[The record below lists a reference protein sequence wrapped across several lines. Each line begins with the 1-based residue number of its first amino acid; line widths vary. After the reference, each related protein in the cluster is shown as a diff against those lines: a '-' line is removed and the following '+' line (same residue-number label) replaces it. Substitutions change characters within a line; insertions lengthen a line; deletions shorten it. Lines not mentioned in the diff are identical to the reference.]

1 LKFEVE
7 WFTLSATTLS
17 EKLNR
22 LDRKIRPDKEPL
34 NMSIQIYLANKK
46 RKPRRPVVAIS
57 CQELEA
63 GQVPGFEPGV
73 MIDSQHLLIS
83 TLLPPA
89 VKEFLAQC
97 EREVASICG
106 KPHAREEGLLSRW
119 GTQAGSIYLGGQKVA
134 VQKPR
139 VRGSEGEHTL
149 STYERFQDPTLFD
162 QQVFQEGI
170 RRVSQ
175 RDYEKGLPKIAASF
189 GMSKSKVS
197 KSWVKATENQL
208 EKLRTRSLKE
218 FGIIA
223 VFIDGKR
230 FSKLGAIVAL
240 GVGADGRKHVIG
252 LYQSSTE
259 NSAACR
265 ELLDDLERRGLPES
279 ELLFVVDGGSGLN
292 KALDEKYQ
300 LHDPKQSRAV
310 RVRCHI
316 HKWRNITDVLTPK
329 QSEEASGLF
338 WAIREA
344 RDLTQAL
351 ECAASLEQLLGKFNA
366 SALASFLEAKND
378 LLALHRLGLSAELR
392 KFFSTTNPIESLN
405 SLLEEDL
412 RRVKR
417 WQDSAHFQ
425 RWLATACLQNEKR
438 MRRIRGFRSLPA
450 VVVRLQS
457 LCNQEKS
464 VDKDTRAA

>member
-1 LKFEVE
+1 L
-7 WFTLSATTLS
+7 L
-17 EKLNR
+17 
-22 LDRKIRPDKEPL
+22 
-34 NMSIQIYLANKK
+34 NKK
-46 RKPRRPVVAIS
+46 RKPRRKVTAIS
-57 CQELEA
+57 RQELAA

-83 TLLPPA
+83 ALLPPA

-97 EREVASICG
+97 ESEVASICG
-106 KPHAREEGLLSRW
+106 ARHARGEALLSRW

-139 VRGSEGEHTL
+139 VRGADGEHTL
-149 STYERFQDPTLFD
+149 SVYETFQDPKLFN
-162 QQVFQEGI
+162 QQVFQEGL

-197 KSWVKATENQL
+197 RSWKKATENQL
-208 EKLRTRSLKE
+208 EKLRTRGLTDM
-218 FGIIA
+218 GLVA

-230 FSKLGAIVAL
+230 FSKLGAVVAL
-240 GVGADGRKHVIG
+240 GVGRDGRKHVLG

-265 ELLDDLERRGLPES
+265 ELLDDLERRGLAES
-279 ELLFVVDGGSGLN
+279 EILFVVDGGSGLN

-300 LHDPKQSRAV
+300 VRDPNKRRAY
-310 RVRCHI
+310 RVRCHV
-316 HKWRNITDVLTPK
+316 HKWRNISDVLTPK
-329 QSEEASGLF
+329 QSEEAAGLF

-344 RDLTQAL
+344 RDLTQAQ
-351 ECAASLEQLLGKFNA
+351 ECAAALERFLGKANA
-366 SALASFLEAKND
+366 SALQSFLEAKED

-392 KFFSTTNPIESLN
+392 RFFSTTNPIESLN
-405 SLLEEDL
+405 SLLEEDM

-417 WQDSAHFQ
+417 WRDSAHFQ

-438 MRRIRGFRSLPA
+438 MKRIHGYRAMPA
-450 VVVRLQS
+450 LIVKLQS
-457 LCNQEKS
+457 LCNHEKA
-464 VDKDTRAA
+464 VDTNTQAA

>member
-1 LKFEVE
+1 
-7 WFTLSATTLS
+7 
-17 EKLNR
+17 
-22 LDRKIRPDKEPL
+22 
-34 NMSIQIYLANKK
+34 MSTQIYLADKK
-46 RKPRRPVVAIS
+46 RKLRRQVIAIS
-57 CQELEA
+57 SKELEA

-73 MIDSQHLLIS
+73 MLDSQHMLIS
-83 TLLPPA
+83 ALLPPA

-97 EREVASICG
+97 EAEVKGICG
-106 KPHAREEGLLSRW
+106 KRHAREEGLLSRW

-139 VRGSEGEHTL
+139 VRGADGEKSL
-149 STYERFQDPTLFD
+149 ATYEQFQDPKLFD
-162 QQVFQEGI
+162 SQVFQEGI

-175 RDYEKGLPKIAASF
+175 RDYVKGLPKIAASF

-208 EKLRTRSLKE
+208 EKLRTRSLKDL
-218 FGIIA
+218 GITAI
-223 VFIDGKR
+223 FIDGKR
-230 FSKLGAIVAL
+230 FSKLGAVVAL
-240 GVGADGRKHVIG
+240 GVGADGRKHVLG

-265 ELLDDLERRGLPES
+265 ELLDDLDRRGLPES
-279 ELLFVVDGGSGLN
+279 ELLFIVDGGSGLN

-300 LHDPKQSRAV
+300 AHDPENRRAY
-310 RVRCHI
+310 RVRCYV

-329 QSEEASGLF
+329 QSEEAAGLF

-344 RDLTQAL
+344 RDLTQAM
-351 ECAASLEQLLGKFNA
+351 ECAAALEKLLGKFNG
-366 SALASFLEAKND
+366 SALASFLEAKDD
-378 LLALHRLGLSAELR
+378 LLALHRLGLSAQLR
-392 KFFSTTNPIESLN
+392 RFFSTTNPIESLN
-405 SLLEEDL
+405 SLLEEDM

-450 VVVRLQS
+450 LVVRIQS
-457 LCNQEKS
+457 LCTHEKT
-464 VDKDTRAA
+464 VDRDGQAA

>member
-1 LKFEVE
+1 
-7 WFTLSATTLS
+7 
-17 EKLNR
+17 
-22 LDRKIRPDKEPL
+22 
-34 NMSIQIYLANKK
+34 MSTQVYLAHKK
-46 RKPRRPVVAIS
+46 RKPRRKVVAIS
-57 CQELEA
+57 RKELEA
-63 GQVPGFEPGV
+63 AQVPGFEPGV
-73 MIDSQHLLIS
+73 MLDSQHLLIS
-83 TLLPPA
+83 ALLPPA

-97 EREVASICG
+97 EAEVAGICG
-106 KPHAREEGLLSRW
+106 KSHARGEGLLSRW
-119 GTQAGSIYLGGQKVA
+119 GTQGGSIYLGGQKIA

-139 VRGSEGEHTL
+139 VRGAEGEQQL
-149 STYERFQDPTLFD
+149 STYEHFQDPKLFD

-170 RRVSQ
+170 RRVTQ

-189 GMSKSKVS
+189 GMSKSSVS
-197 KSWVKATENQL
+197 RSWVKATENQL
-208 EKLRTRSLKE
+208 EKLRTRNLNE
-218 FGIIA
+218 FGIVA

-230 FSKLGAIVAL
+230 FAKLGAVVAL
-240 GVGADGRKHVIG
+240 GVGSDGRKHVLG

-265 ELLDDLERRGLPES
+265 ELLDDLERRGLAES
-279 ELLFVVDGGSGLN
+279 EILFVVDGGSGLN

-300 LHDPKQSRAV
+300 VHEATQRRAY
-310 RVRCHI
+310 RVRCYV

-329 QSEEASGLF
+329 QSDEVAGLF

-351 ECAASLEQLLGKFNA
+351 ECAAALEKVLAKFNA
-366 SALASFLEAKND
+366 SALASFLEAKDD

-392 KFFSTTNPIESLN
+392 RFFSTTNPIESLN
-405 SLLEEDL
+405 SLLEEDM

-438 MRRIRGFRSLPA
+438 MRRIRGYRSLPA
-450 VVVRLQS
+450 LVVRMQS
-457 LCNQEKS
+457 LCSHENI
-464 VDKDTRAA
+464 VDRDTQAA

>member
-1 LKFEVE
+1 LKLEVE
-7 WFTLSATTLS
+7 WFTLTAPTLS

-22 LDRKIRPDKEPL
+22 SDLKIRPDKEPL
-34 NMSIQIYLANKK
+34 NMSTSVYLLNKK
-46 RKPRRPVVAIS
+46 RKPRRKIMAIS
-57 CQELEA
+57 RKELA
-63 GQVPGFEPGV
+63 AAQVPGFEPGV
-73 MIDSQHLLIS
+73 MLDSQHLLI
-83 TLLPPA
+83 TALLPRA

-97 EREVASICG
+97 EAEVAGLCG
-106 KPHAREEGLLSRW
+106 EPHARGEGLLSRW

-134 VQKPR
+134 VKKPR
-139 VRGSEGEHTL
+139 VRGAEGERPL
-149 STYERFQDPTLFD
+149 STYETFQDPKLFN

-197 KSWVKATENQL
+197 RSWKKATENQL
-208 EKLRTRSLKE
+208 EKLRTRSLKDL
-218 FGIIA
+218 GTVA

-230 FSKLGAIVAL
+230 FAKLGAVVAL
-240 GVGADGRKHVIG
+240 GVGEDGRKHVLG

-279 ELLFVVDGGSGLN
+279 EILFVVDGGSGLN

-300 LHDPKQSRAV
+300 VHDARNRRAY
-310 RVRCHI
+310 RVRCHV

-329 QSEEASGLF
+329 QSEEAAGLF

-344 RDLTQAL
+344 RDFTQASACADAL
-351 ECAASLEQLLGKFNA
+351 ERFLGKANA
-366 SALASFLEAKND
+366 SALQSFLEAKED

-392 KFFSTTNPIESLN
+392 RFFSTTNPIESLN
-405 SLLEEDL
+405 SLLEEDM

-417 WQDSAHFQ
+417 WRDSSHFQ

-438 MRRIRGFRSLPA
+438 MRRVRGYRAMPA
-450 VVVRLQS
+450 LKVKLQT
-457 LCNQEKS
+457 LCNYEKA
-464 VDKDTRAA
+464 VDKDGQAA

>member
-1 LKFEVE
+1 ML
-7 WFTLSATTLS
+7 
-17 EKLNR
+17 
-22 LDRKIRPDKEPL
+22 
-34 NMSIQIYLANKK
+34 
-46 RKPRRPVVAIS
+46 
-57 CQELEA
+57 
-63 GQVPGFEPGV
+63 
-73 MIDSQHLLIS
+73 DSQYMLIS
-83 TLLPPA
+83 ALLPPA
-89 VKEFLAQC
+89 VQEFLAQC
-97 EREVASICG
+97 EAEVASVCG
-106 KPHAREEGLLSRW
+106 MLHARGDGLLSRW

-139 VRGSEGEHTL
+139 IRGAAGERQL
-149 STYERFQDPTLFD
+149 AIYEQFQDPKLFD

-208 EKLRTRSLKE
+208 EKLRTRSIKD
-218 FGIIA
+218 FGIVA

-259 NSAACR
+259 HSTACLA
-265 ELLDDLERRGLPES
+265 LLDDLERRGLPES

-300 LHDPKQSRAV
+300 AHDPKKRRAV
-310 RVRCHI
+310 RVRCHV
-316 HKWRNITDVLTPK
+316 HKWRNITEVLTPK

-344 RDLTQAL
+344 RDLTQAQ
-351 ECAASLEQLLGKFNA
+351 ECAAALERQLARFNA
-366 SALASFLEAKND
+366 SALTSFLEAKED
-378 LLALHRLGLSAELR
+378 LLALHRLGLSANLR
-392 KFFSTTNPIESLN
+392 KVFSTTNPIESLN
-405 SLLEEDL
+405 SLLEEDM

-438 MRRIRGFRSLPA
+438 MKRIHGFRSLPA
-450 VVVRLQS
+450 LIVRIQS
-457 LCNQEKS
+457 LCTHENL
-464 VDKDTRAA
+464 VDKEGQAA

>member
-1 LKFEVE
+1 
-7 WFTLSATTLS
+7 
-17 EKLNR
+17 
-22 LDRKIRPDKEPL
+22 
-34 NMSIQIYLANKK
+34 MSTQLYLANQK
-46 RKPRRPVVAIS
+46 RKSRRKVVAIS
-57 CQELEA
+57 RQELQA
-63 GQVPGFEPGV
+63 GRVPGFEPGV
-73 MIDSQHLLIS
+73 MLDSQYMLIS
-83 TLLPPA
+83 ALLPPA

-97 EREVASICG
+97 EAEVAGICG
-106 KPHAREEGLLSRW
+106 KRHARGDELLSRW

-134 VQKPR
+134 VKKHR
-139 VRGSEGEHTL
+139 VRGDDGERVL
-149 STYERFQDPTLFD
+149 ETYEQFQDPKLFD

-175 RDYEKGLPKIAASF
+175 RDYAKGLPKIAASF

-208 EKLRTRSLKE
+208 EKLRARSIKDL
-218 FGIIA
+218 GIVA

-259 NSAACR
+259 HSTACR
-265 ELLDDLERRGLPES
+265 ALLDDLERRGLPEG

-300 LHDPKQSRAV
+300 AHDPKQRRAV
-310 RVRCHI
+310 RVRCYV
-316 HKWRNITDVLTPK
+316 HKWRNIADVLTPK
-329 QSEEASGLF
+329 QSEEASALF

-344 RDLTQAL
+344 RDCTQAL
-351 ECAASLEQLLGKFNA
+351 ECAAALERMLAKFNA
-366 SALASFLEAKND
+366 SALASFLEAKED
-378 LLALHRLGLSAELR
+378 LLSLHRLGLSAALR
-392 KFFSTTNPIESLN
+392 KVFSTTNPIESLN
-405 SLLEEDL
+405 SLLEEDM

-417 WQDSAHFQ
+417 WRDSAHFQ

-450 VVVRLQS
+450 LIVRIQS
-457 LCNQEKS
+457 LCTQENF
-464 VDKDTRAA
+464 VDKEDQAA